1 MAGPDSILDRFSP
14 VVREW
19 FETTFESPT
28 PAQDQGWDAIAEGR
42 HALILAPTGSGKT
55 LAAFLWAIDQV
66 MNAEVPDKLD
76 RCRVLYIS
84 PLRALA
90 VDVEKNLRAPIK
102 GVALAAERNGV
113 SVHEP
118 TVGVRTGDTSANDR
132 RRLLTKPPDIMITT
146 PESLYLMLTSRAR
159 EALRSVQ
166 WVIIDEIHSVAAT
179 KRGTHLAISLERLN
193 EISHQPP
200 QRIGLSATQRP
211 LDEIARFLGGQDD
224 GKARDVSIVDVGS
237 TKDLDVEIIVP
248 VLDMGDLP
256 RQQDPETG
264 QAAGSGSI
272 WPAVH
277 PRLLEL
283 ILAHRSTLIF
293 TNARRLA
300 ERLASRLNELH
311 VEGINRGAEAFGS
324 SYDHSRIETSG
335 PHSDTGRVAANT
347 DLGSGEPDIR
357 GGKAGVGDGQPDSRA
372 LGEAEIDLVKAHHG
386 SLSREQRL
394 TIEDELK
401 SGKLRAL
408 VATSSLELG
417 IDMGAVDLVIQVESP
432 GSVASGLQRI
442 GRAGHQVG
450 APSVGKVFPKHRGD
464 LLEAAVVVQRMRSG
478 QIERTRYP
486 RNPLDVL
493 AQQIVAMT
501 SVEDWETAD
510 LLALIRRAAPY
521 AELSDEVFESVLDLL
536 AGRYP
541 SDEFAELR
549 PRIVWDRVAGVVR
562 ARQGAGRLAVTNA
575 GTIPDRGLYGVFLP
589 DGRRVGELDEEM
601 VYESRTGETFLLGA
615 STWRI
620 QEITHDR
627 VVVTPAPGQPGKMPF
642 WHGDRP
648 GRPLELGKAVGAY
661 VRALVDEMPA
671 SVEDAIA
678 AGTVDDLLARIR
690 EESGLDQRAAQNL
703 LMYLDE
709 QRHATGAVPD
719 DRTVVVERFRDEIGD
734 WRVCLLTPLGAR
746 VHAPW
751 AVALQSKLEAK
762 YDLPVETV
770 WSDDGIVIRLP
781 ESEDVLPTDELILD
795 PDEVEELIVAHL
807 PGTAMFA
814 SRFRE
819 ISGRALLLPRRRPGQ
834 RTPLWQQR
842 QRAHNLLQVASRYPT
857 FPMLLET
864 SRECLQEVFDVP
876 AVRELMV
883 DLHNRRVRLVP
894 VDTDSASPM
903 AQSLLFNWIA
913 SFMYDGDAP
922 LAERRATALALDR
935 DLLRDLLGAEELRE
949 LISPGVL
956 ADLEL
961 ELQRLVDG
969 RRARDADEIHDLVR
983 VLGDLTVVEI
993 AARADIDPT
1002 TALQQLS
1009 EQRRVIELSVAGESR
1024 FVAAEDA
1031 ARYRDALGSALPVG
1045 LPAAFTEP
1053 VADPLGDL
1061 VARWARTHGP
1071 FVAAEPARRLGV
1083 PVDRMRDVLAR
1094 LEALGRIARGEF
1106 RPEGSER
1113 EWCDNKVLGSLRR
1126 RSLAELRREVEPVEQ
1141 VALARFL
1148 PEWHG
1153 LDRPRRGADAL
1164 VQALTQLQGAAIAAS
1179 VLETDVL
1186 PSRVADYSPA
1196 ALDALIASGAIVW
1209 TGAGGLG
1216 SNDGRVRLF
1225 FRDQAPLL
1233 IDEPSDPPEG
1243 AVHDALRDQLATR
1256 GACFWPDLLA
1266 ASGIA
1271 EQAEVLAALWDLV
1284 WAGEVTNDTFAP
1296 VRSLLR
1302 TTKAG
1307 RGRAGTSRRGRP
1319 RPGQLTRIGPPAAA
1333 GRWSSTRSLYATNP
1347 NESKPNET
1355 ERSHLRALQLI
1366 ERHGVLTRESALA
1379 DGVPGGFAGVYPV
1392 LRALEERGMVRR
1404 GYFIVGLGGAQFAS
1418 PGAVDRL
1425 RQHRESPER
1434 LVAPA
1439 LGAGVTG
1446 LATPATG
1453 VPGLM
1458 TPAAR
1463 ATGEQASGV
1472 GAAGFVAAGTAVPG
1486 LGVVVL
1492 AATDPA
1498 QPYGAA
1504 LPWPNTAGRPSRSA
1518 GAYVVLADG
1527 EPMVFVERGGRSL
1540 VTFEGALYDPPVW
1553 IPALR
1558 SLVTGGRLR
1567 HLELAKIDGERATGS
1582 ALGEALVANGF
1593 SPGYKGPTFRK

>member
-1 MAGPDSILDRFSP
+1 MAGPDSTLDRFSP

-102 GVALAAERNGV
+102 GVALAAERMGLT
-113 SVHEP
+113 VHEP

-159 EALRSVQ
+159 ETLRSVQ

-211 LDEIARFLGGQDD
+211 LDEIARFLGGQDN
-224 GKARDVSIVDVGS
+224 GKTRDVSIVDVGS

-248 VLDMGDLP
+248 VPDMGDLP
-256 RQQDPETG
+256 RREDPDSGEASG
-264 QAAGSGSI
+264 NGSI

-324 SYDHSRIETSG
+324 SFNVG
-335 PHSDTGRVAANT
+335 KT
-347 DLGSGEPDIR
+347 DN
-357 GGKAGVGDGQPDSRA
+357 
-372 LGEAEIDLVKAHHG
+372 GEAEIDLVKAHHG

-464 LLEAAVVVQRMRSG
+464 LLEAAVVVKRMRSG

-501 SVEDWETAD
+501 SVEDWDTAD
-510 LLALIRRAAPY
+510 LLALVRRAAPY

-549 PRIVWDRVAGVVR
+549 PRIVWDRVSGVVR

-601 VYESRTGETFLLGA
+601 VYESRIGETFLLGA

-661 VRALVDEMPA
+661 VRELVDEMPA

-678 AGTVDDLLARIR
+678 AGDVDGLLARIR

-876 AVRELMV
+876 AVRELMI

-983 VLGDLTVVEI
+983 VLGDLTLVEI
-993 AARADIDPT
+993 AARADIDPAA
-1002 TALQQLS
+1002 ALQQLS
-1009 EQRRVIELSVAGESR
+1009 EQRRVIELSVAGEPR

-1061 VARWARTHGP
+1061 AARWARTHGP

-1083 PVDRMRDVLAR
+1083 PIDRMRDVLAR
-1094 LEALGRIARGEF
+1094 LEALGRIAKGEF

-1186 PSRVADYSPA
+1186 PSRIADYSPA

-1209 TGAGGLG
+1209 AGAGGLG
-1216 SNDGRVRLF
+1216 SNDGKVRLF

-1233 IDEPSDPPEG
+1233 IDEPGEPPEG
-1243 AVHDALRDQLATR
+1243 AVHDALRDQLTSR

-1266 ASGIA
+1266 ASGVA

-1296 VRSLLR
+1296 LRSLLQ

-1333 GRWSSTRSLYATNP
+1333 GRWSSTRSLYLKNP
-1347 NESKPNET
+1347 NEPKPNET

-1379 DGVPGGFAGVYPV
+1379 DGVPGGFAGIYPV
-1392 LRALEERGMVRR
+1392 LRALEERGMLRR
-1404 GYFIVGLGGAQFAS
+1404 GYFVVGLGGAQFAS

-1425 RQHRESPER
+1425 RQHRESPES
-1434 LVAPA
+1434 PA
-1439 LGAGVTG
+1439 AAGLGTTG
-1446 LATPATG
+1446 RETGWATPAAGT
-1453 VPGLM
+1453 PGSVA
-1458 TPAAR
+1458 PR
-1463 ATGEQASGV
+1463 SGASGSGAPGSGVSGSGVSAV
-1472 GAAGFVAAGTAVPG
+1472 GVI
-1486 LGVVVL
+1486 VL

-1504 LPWPNTAGRPSRSA
+1504 LPWPNTVGRPSRSA

-1527 EPMVFVERGGRSL
+1527 EAMVFVERGGRSL
-1540 VTFEGALYDPPVW
+1540 VTFERASDDPPRW

-1558 SLVTGGRLR
+1558 SLVTSGRVR
-1567 HLELAKIDGERATGS
+1567 QLEIAKIDGARATGS

-1593 SPGYKGPTFRK
+1593 SPGYKGPTLRS